1 MSSAT
6 VVLVSD
12 THLGRDHAYF
22 QDNWE
27 AFLAEMEALKPDL
40 VIHAGDVSFN
50 GPDVADDI
58 HFAKEQIARLAVPW
72 VAIPGNHDIGEP
84 GDNPRLMQ
92 PITAARLSV
101 WQEAFGTDRH
111 VLDVGGWRL
120 VLLNSELLG
129 SGMDEERLQWQ
140 MLTEALS
147 GAGDRPLALI
157 LHKPLFLMSP
167 DEAEP
172 NGSCVHPGPRR
183 PVLALAREHGVRFVA
198 SGHLHTWREFE
209 LGGIDFVW
217 APTTAFIKPGRFAE
231 AGGIARAGYVIWH
244 FEGARYSAEYI
255 QPPLFVNYD
264 ITNWSERKGSS
275 ISLPPLP
282 HRPSRRPGTT
292 GPPRAF
298 RSVSAAGTGE

>member
-12 THLGRDHAYF
+12 SHLGRNHAYF

-27 AFLAEMEALKPDL
+27 TFLTEMEALKPDL

-50 GPDVADDI
+50 GPDAPDDI
-58 HFAKEQIARLAVPW
+58 RFAREQIARLRVPW

-84 GDNPRLMQ
+84 GDNPRLKQ
-92 PITAARLSV
+92 PITADRLGV
-101 WQEAFGTDRH
+101 WHEVFGADRH
-111 VLDVGGWRL
+111 VLDVAGWRL

-129 SGMDEERLQWQ
+129 SGMAEEKAQWE
-140 MLTEALS
+140 MLTEALA
-147 GAGDRPLALI
+147 GAEGRPLGLV
-157 LHKPLFLMSP
+157 LHKPLFQMTP

-198 SGHLHTWREFE
+198 SGHLHTWRRFV
-209 LGGIDFVW
+209 LDGTDFVW
-217 APTTAFIKPGRFAE
+217 APTTAFITPGRFAD
-231 AGGIARAGYVIWH
+231 AGGVARVGYTVWR
-244 FEGARYSAEYI
+244 FEGDSYSVDYV
-255 QPPLFVNYD
+255 QPPLFVNVD
-264 ITNWSERKGSS
+264 ITNWSTQKGSS

-282 HRPSRRPGTT
+282 HRPR
-292 GPPRAF
+292 
-298 RSVSAAGTGE
+298 